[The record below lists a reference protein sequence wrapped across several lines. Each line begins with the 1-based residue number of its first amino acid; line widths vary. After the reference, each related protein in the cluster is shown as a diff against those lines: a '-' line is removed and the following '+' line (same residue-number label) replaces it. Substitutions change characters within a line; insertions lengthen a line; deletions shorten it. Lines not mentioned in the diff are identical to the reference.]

1 MNRLTEHEAG
11 GYASSAAPE
20 ALLARLGRYED
31 CHEALTDELERCR
44 HKLEELSAGG
54 KGRSATYKQ
63 LLSNKLLLQ
72 ELLDRLARYVKE
84 D

>member
-1 MNRLTEHEAG
+1 MTRLTEAAAG
-11 GYASSAAPE
+11 GYVSQAAPE
-20 ALLARLGRYED
+20 AILTRLGRYED

-44 HKLEELSAGG
+44 RKLEELSAGG
-54 KGRSATYKQ
+54 KGCSATYKQ

-72 ELLDRLARYVKE
+72 ELLDRLGRYVKE